1 MEYFTT
7 LITFLL
13 GLFSGFI
20 LFALVYIYFVV
31 RGRGIDKAWRQR
43 HAADVDEEE
52 LKAIVTEKQ
61 NAYKRGRKKGQS
73 PTRMVLD
80 LSIEMVE
87 EIARTYFPN
96 SKYPTLELSV
106 DEMLALNHYIAKR
119 IEKIL
124 DQPVLRNTRNLRVTK
139 IVRMYETQRAI
150 SQAKVV
156 KAARSKAVKTTLKAT
171 MGAINFMNPAYW
183 FRRLVINKSVDFVTT
198 HIALMAL
205 AIVGEETIKVYSK
218 KLFDKD
224 VELDLVDK
232 ELRAL
237 EAEHEDD

>member
-20 LFALVYIYFVV
+20 LFALLYTYFVV
-31 RGRGIDKAWRQR
+31 RGRGIDKDWRKR
-43 HAADVDEEE
+43 HATDVDDEE
-52 LKAIVTEKQ
+52 LKAIVKAKQ
-61 NAYKRGRKKGQS
+61 DAYKQGKKKGQS
-73 PTRMVLD
+73 PTRLVLD
-80 LSIEMVE
+80 LSIEMVDD
-87 EIARTYFPN
+87 IARSYFPK

-119 IEKIL
+119 IENIL
-124 DQPVLRNTRNLRVTK
+124 NQPVLRNTRNLRVTK

-156 KAARSKAVKTTLKAT
+156 KAARSKAVKKTMKYT

-183 FRRLVINKSVDFVTT
+183 FRRLVINKSVDLVTT
-198 HIALMAL
+198 HIALMSL

-224 VELDLVDK
+224 VELDLVDQ

-237 EAEHEDD
+237 EADDEDA

>member
-13 GLFSGFI
+13 GLLSGFI
-20 LFALVYIYFVV
+20 LFALVYVYFVI
-31 RGRGIDKAWRQR
+31 RGRGIDKAWRER
-43 HAADVDEEE
+43 HATDIGDEE
-52 LKAIVTEKQ
+52 LKGIVTAKQ
-61 NAYKRGRKKGQS
+61 ATYKRLRKKGQS
-73 PTRMVLD
+73 PTRLVLD
-80 LSIEMVE
+80 LSIEMVD
-87 EIARTYFPN
+87 EIARAYFPK

-106 DEMLALNHYIAKR
+106 DEMLLLNHYIAKR

-150 SQAKVV
+150 SQAKIV
-156 KAARSKAVKTTLKAT
+156 KAARSKAVKKTIKYT
-171 MGAINFMNPAYW
+171 MGAINYMNPAYW
-183 FRRLVINKSVDFVTT
+183 FRKLVINKSVDLVTT

-237 EAEHEDD
+237 EADDDDD